1 MTARRRLWSGSAVQ
15 LGSLVSVNFGSA
27 IAGLIIPAV
36 GVVPVVTARQLVTV
50 ATLVPFWR
58 PTRVGFTWRR
68 LWPALALGV
77 ALLAMN
83 LTFYLAVHLLGL
95 GIAAVLE
102 YLGPFALAVLG
113 SRRIIDGACAVGAA
127 AGVVLLSEASGHLN
141 AAGVVAALAA
151 AAFWAAYILFSRRV
165 ALALPG
171 LEGITI
177 ASIVTTVISLPLAL
191 VTISW
196 QSVSMRDWMLL
207 LALGLLSS
215 AVPYS
220 LDAFVLRRLT
230 PRIYAVVT
238 AFGPAV
244 AAVFGWLVLHEHF
257 TLAMVA
263 GIALV
268 VVSAAVAIL
277 SHRESDSQPS
287 PIAPEAG
294 AA

>member
-1 MTARRRLWSGSAVQ
+1 MTAPRRLWSGAVVQ

-27 IAGLIIPAV
+27 VAGLLIPAV
-36 GVVPVVTARQLVTV
+36 GVVPVVAARQLVTA
-50 ATLVPFWR
+50 ATLTPFWR
-58 PTRVGFTWRR
+58 PTRAELSWRR
-68 LWPALALGV
+68 LWPALVLGLALVG
-77 ALLAMN
+77 MN
-83 LTFYLAVHLLGL
+83 LTFYVAVHLLGL

-113 SRRIIDGACAVGAA
+113 SRRAVDGLCAVGAA

-141 AAGVVAALAA
+141 AAGVVCALLA
-151 AAFWAAYILFSRRV
+151 AAFWAAYILFTRRV

-171 LEGITI
+171 LEGITV
-177 ASIVTTVISLPLAL
+177 ASLVTTVIAVPAAL

-196 QSVSMRDWMLL
+196 HAVTVREWLLL
-207 LALGLLSS
+207 LALGVLSS

-238 AFGPAV
+238 AFGPAI
-244 AAVFGWLVLHEHF
+244 AALFGWLVLHERF
-257 TLAMVA
+257 TLAMIA

-268 VVSAAVAIL
+268 IASSAVAVL
-277 SHRESDSQPS
+277 SHRESDSQPG
-287 PIAPEAG
+287 PIARQAG
-294 AA
+294 PA

>member
-1 MTARRRLWSGSAVQ
+1 MTAPRRLWSGSAVQ

-27 IAGLIIPAV
+27 VAGLLIPAV
-36 GVVPVVTARQLVTV
+36 GVIPVVAARQLVTA
-50 ATLVPFWR
+50 ATLAPFWR
-58 PTRVGFTWRR
+58 PTRASLTWRR
-68 LWPALALGV
+68 LWPAVVLGLALVG
-77 ALLAMN
+77 MN

-113 SRRIIDGACAVGAA
+113 SRRLVDGLCAAGAA
-127 AGVVLLSEASGHLN
+127 GGVVLLSEASGRLDPL
-141 AAGVVAALAA
+141 GVVCALLA
-151 AAFWAAYILFSRRV
+151 AAFWAAYILLSRRV

-171 LEGITI
+171 LEGITV
-177 ASIVTTVISLPLAL
+177 ASIVTTVLAVPVAL
-191 VTISW
+191 ATVSW
-196 QSVSMRDWMLL
+196 QRVTLRDALLL
-207 LALGLLSS
+207 LALGVLSS

-244 AAVFGWLVLHEHF
+244 AAVFGWLVLQESF
-257 TLAMVA
+257 TLAMIA

-268 VVSAAVAIL
+268 IASSAVAIL
-277 SHRESDSQPS
+277 SHREPDSQ
-287 PIAPEAG
+287 AAAVAQQAG
-294 AA
+294 PA

>member
-1 MTARRRLWSGSAVQ
+1 MSAPRRLWSGSVVQ
-15 LGSLVSVNFGSA
+15 LGSLISVNFGSA
-27 IAGLIIPAV
+27 VAGLLIPAV
-36 GVVPVVTARQLVTV
+36 GVVPVVAARQLVTV

-58 PTRVGFTWRR
+58 PTRAGLSWRR
-68 LWPALALGV
+68 LWPAVVLGLALVG
-77 ALLAMN
+77 MN

-113 SRRIIDGACAVGAA
+113 SRRLVDGLCAVAAA

-141 AAGVVAALAA
+141 PLGVVCALLA

-171 LEGITI
+171 LEGITV
-177 ASIVTTVISLPLAL
+177 ASIVTTVLSVPVALA
-191 VTISW
+191 TIAW
-196 QSVSMRDWMLL
+196 QQVSVREWLLL
-207 LALGLLSS
+207 LALGVLSS

-244 AAVFGWLVLHEHF
+244 AAVFGWLVLHERF
-257 TLAMVA
+257 TLSMIA

-268 VVSAAVAIL
+268 VASASVAIL
-277 SHRESDSQPS
+277 SHREPDSQPRTM
-287 PIAPEAG
+287 PQQAG
-294 AA
+294 PA